1 MTVPGL
7 EKYSRQRRLEAYL
20 RNRYDAF
27 LYKAFRT
34 VSPGAELK
42 WNWHIGLMAE
52 YLEACRR
59 WEITRLVINI
69 PPRKGSGH
77 NRAFLYAKGSIAG

>member
-34 VSPGAELK
+34 VSR
-42 WNWHIGLMAE
+42 MV
-52 YLEACRR
+52 
-59 WEITRLVINI
+59 EILCCVKL
-69 PPRKGSGH
+69 PLGDS
-77 NRAFLYAKGSIAG
+77 S